1 MISSPNALYR
11 VIGRWLP
18 LVEHL
23 MWERLDQL
31 KMRGHWIDRK
41 LSQVYQSLVKQDLLP
56 FSSMRPQQSL
66 KTPKTIKLNK
76 IIEARQIWKK
86 LIMQPTRDNKAQGWF
101 LVLIQLF
108 KGINL
113 RLKQEVNSEEE
124 ETLII

>member
-66 KTPKTIKLNK
+66 KTPKTIKLKK

>member
-1 MISSPNALYR
+1 
-11 VIGRWLP
+11 
-18 LVEHL
+18 
-23 MWERLDQL
+23 
-31 KMRGHWIDRK
+31 
-41 LSQVYQSLVKQDLLP
+41 
-56 FSSMRPQQSL
+56 MRPQQSL

-76 IIEARQIWKK
+76 IIEARQILKM

-113 RLKQEVNSEEE
+113 RLKQELNSEEE